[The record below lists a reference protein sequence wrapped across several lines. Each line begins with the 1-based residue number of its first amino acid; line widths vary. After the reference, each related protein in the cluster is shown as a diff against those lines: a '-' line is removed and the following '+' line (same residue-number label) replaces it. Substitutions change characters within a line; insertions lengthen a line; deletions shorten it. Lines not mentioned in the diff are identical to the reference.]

1 MCQCRFNYPN
11 NGNDSFISHS
21 FSYIQLFCQFFLIKG
36 GEKESEVVMIMYR
49 T

>member
-1 MCQCRFNYPN
+1 MCRYRINYPN

-21 FSYIQLFCQFFLIKG
+21 FSYIQLFCQFFLIEC
-36 GEKESEVVMIMYR
+36 GEKENEVVMIMYR